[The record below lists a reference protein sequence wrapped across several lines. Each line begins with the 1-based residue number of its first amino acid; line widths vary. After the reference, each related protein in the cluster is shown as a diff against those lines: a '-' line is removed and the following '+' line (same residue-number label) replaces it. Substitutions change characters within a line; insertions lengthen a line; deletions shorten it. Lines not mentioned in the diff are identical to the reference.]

1 MQTAKKLE
9 KEIVIVKEAPKK
21 MKNRKKRQNK
31 RNNNNN
37 NNNSNSLRVRGGE
50 SVEGAPV
57 AYGFSSR
64 PRKLL
69 GNQVFRF
76 ENSEMIGTINGSVSF
91 SIFQT
96 LSINP
101 GLSACFPW
109 LSRTAVSWQQYK
121 FSRLCFRFV
130 TTSATA
136 ATGSLI
142 LSPDYNSKEAPPSN
156 LASSVNTQDAVMG
169 STWRS
174 LNCELKTS
182 SMFSLGNRKN
192 VRNAQI
198 SGELNIYDAG
208 RLYVCTEGQADTS
221 AIGNLWVDY
230 VVELAIPQSSP
241 LMELYPS
248 ATSIYD
254 LHTAAQTITTA
265 TATPVHFETV
275 YDAINFGTASLGVF
289 TPPAGV
295 YWLNGFV
302 SVADSASETFYGY
315 VYVTLNGASN
325 AIQAANKVAAVA
337 GAGMILP
344 INDIVSCNGTDT
356 VRVIVQIYGASGTL
370 TCVDNGS
377 SLTVRLA

>member
-1 MQTAKKLE
+1 MQTVKKE
-9 KEIVIVKEAPKK
+9 KEIVRVEVPKK
-21 MKNRKKRQNK
+21 EKNRRKRMKK
-31 RNNNNN
+31 RNNN
-37 NNNSNSLRVRGGE
+37 LRMRKDVE

-76 ENSEMIGTINGSVSF
+76 ENSEMIGSVNGSVSF

-96 LSINP
+96 IQINP
-101 GLSACFPW
+101 GLVNSFPW
-109 LSRTAVSWQQYK
+109 LSKTAVSWQQYK
-121 FSRLCFRFV
+121 FSSLCYRFV

-136 ATGSLI
+136 ATGSII
-142 LSPDYNSKEAPPSN
+142 LSPDYNSKEAPPSS
-156 LASSVNTQDAVMG
+156 LAASVNTQDAVMG
-169 STWRS
+169 STWKS
-174 LNCELKTS
+174 LTCNLKPS

-208 RLYVCTEGQADTS
+208 RLYICTEGQADTS

-241 LMELYPS
+241 LMDLYPA

-254 LHTAAQTITTA
+254 LNSAQTITK
-265 TATPVHFETV
+265 ATPTAIHFETQ
-275 YDAINFGTASLGVF
+275 YDAINFGTASSGVF

-295 YWLNGFV
+295 YWLSGFV
-302 SVADSASETFYGY
+302 GCGNSANELFTGTCYVTKNGAQSSIICTLDSAGTAVGPS
-315 VYVTLNGASN
+315 LNF
-325 AIQAANKVAAVA
+325 Q
-337 GAGMILP
+337 
-344 INDIVSCNGTDT
+344 INDIVSCNGTD
-356 VRVIVQIYGASGTL
+356 QIAVVVNINGATGTL
-370 TCVDNGS
+370 TAYDQGS